1 MDWERYIAPAAMAL
15 SAMPVFLIAGLVR
28 GGRLH
33 LVNGLDARR
42 VRDPDRLARRLG
54 ALLAAVGF
62 SMLLGATGLAWAGND
77 EARITGVVVA
87 LLLAVNGLAVALI
100 LTVARAPR
108 VDGADRSDGTRS
120 GRR

>member
-1 MDWERYIAPAAMAL
+1 MDWERYLAPAAMAL

-33 LVNGLDARR
+33 LVNGLDASR
-42 VRDPDRLARRLG
+42 VRDPERLARRLG

-62 SMLLGATGLAWAGND
+62 SVLLGAAGLAWAGSD
-77 EARITGVVVA
+77 EARVTGVVIG

-100 LTVARAPR
+100 LTVARARR
-108 VDGADRSDGTRS
+108 VDDQGQRPGSRSTR
-120 GRR
+120 R